1 MGWIHTGLRVLVGA
15 AFVFFGLTHFV
26 KIMDVPPP
34 PTDDAKQFGE
44 VLNRTG
50 YLTVVKVLELTGGLL
65 LLSWRFGPLGV
76 VVLMPVAVNVLLWDV
91 LLAKTFGLGVV
102 LVALLTI
109 LALGYRRHF
118 TPFFDLP
125 PNG

>member
-1 MGWIHTGLRVLVGA
+1 MLVGL
-15 AFVFFGLTHFV
+15 AFVVFGMTHFV
-26 KIMDVPPP
+26 KFMDVPPP
-34 PTDDAKQFGE
+34 PTEKTREFME
-44 VLNRTG
+44 VLGPTG
-50 YLTVVKVLELTGGLL
+50 YLTVVKVLEVVGGLL

-76 VVLMPVAVNVLLWDV
+76 VVLMPVAVNILLWDV

-109 LALGYRRHF
+109 LAVGYRRHF
-118 TPFFDLP
+118 TPFFDVP